1 MMPKKVDFYI
11 YEISDYQLYQKLV
24 CSVIEETYNTNSN
37 VLLLCEDE
45 ESCESFHQLLWT
57 FKDIAFI
64 PHERTKKN
72 RITTQR
78 IDLATTDQSLILMN
92 LSYLF
97 PDSFETHSQ
106 IIEMSGYDESSRQKA
121 RQNFKKY
128 RTMDFEINSVQIKL

>member
-1 MMPKKVDFYI
+1 MIPRKVDFYI
-11 YEISDYQLYQKLV
+11 YEISDYQSYQKLV
-24 CSVIEETYNTNSN
+24 CNVIEETYNKNSN

-45 ESCESFHQLLWT
+45 ESCESFDQMLWT

-78 IDLATTDQSLILMN
+78 VDLATTDQSLILMN
-92 LSYLF
+92 LSYSF
-97 PDSFETHSQ
+97 PESFETHSQ
-106 IIEMSGYDESSRQKA
+106 IIEMSGYDENSRQKA
-121 RQNFKKY
+121 RRNFKKY

>member
-45 ESCESFHQLLWT
+45 ESCESFDQLLWT